1 MNEQG
6 VFLLDTC
13 AIVKIA
19 GPTPLQADAAQ
30 TIEQAANSGRLR
42 ISPIS
47 AWEIGMA
54 VALGRINTTLTALG
68 YFNTFLERTGSQ
80 LCALDPEVL
89 IQSISLPGQF
99 HKDPMDRILVATA
112 RHYGFTLVTS
122 DRAILAYGRQGHVRA
137 LAC

>member
-6 VFLLDTC
+6 VLLLDTC
-13 AIVKIA
+13 AMIQIA
-19 GPTPLQADAAQ
+19 GPTPFQADTAQ
-30 TIEQAANSGRLR
+30 TVEQAAMSGRLR
-42 ISPIS
+42 VSPIS

-89 IQSISLPGQF
+89 IQSISLPGRFQ
-99 HKDPMDRILVATA
+99 KDPMDRILVATA

>member
-1 MNEQG
+1 MNEQN
-6 VFLLDTC
+6 VFLIDTC
-13 AIVKIA
+13 AMIQIA
-19 GPTPLQADAAQ
+19 GSTPLQADAAQ
-30 TIEQAANSGRLR
+30 TVEQAARSGRLR
-42 ISPIS
+42 VSPIS

-54 VALGRINTTLTALG
+54 VARGRINTTLTALR
-68 YFNTFLERTGSQ
+68 YFNTFLERTGSL

-89 IQSISLPGQF
+89 TQSISLPGQF

>member
-1 MNEQG
+1 MNEPG

-13 AIVKIA
+13 AMIQIA
-19 GPTPLQADAAQ
+19 GPAPLQANTAQ
-30 TIEQAANSGRLR
+30 TVEQAARSGRLR

-54 VALGRINTTLTALG
+54 VARGRINTTLTALR
-68 YFNTFLERTGSQ
+68 YFNTFVERTGSQ
-80 LCALDPEVL
+80 LCALEPEVFT
-89 IQSISLPGQF
+89 QSISLPGQF

-112 RHYGFTLVTS
+112 RQYGFTLVTS
-122 DRAILAYGRQGHVRA
+122 DRAILAYGAEGHVKT